1 MQQKAIHVYLK
12 EKVINRQDTQLFFAS
27 IFTISLTKLR
37 PNLLSGIAT
46 IGIYCVF
53 HVGTDEFKKP
63 NIRILILYLLW
74 SLYFALALKIRGDCY
89 QTGIKMDIS
98 GLKIR

>member
-46 IGIYCVF
+46 IGIYCVSMLA
-53 HVGTDEFKKP
+53 
-63 NIRILILYLLW
+63 RM
-74 SLYFALALKIRGDCY
+74 SLKN
-89 QTGIKMDIS
+89 QT
-98 GLKIR
+98 LEY